1 VLYGDSF
8 YVRDSSTH
16 DCGGDRYKQASRFAG
31 MVGSR
36 VLCGGLRG
44 CLDNWSRG
52 KVGLVE
58 LGLKAKEK

>member
-1 VLYGDSF
+1 MQYGGSSS
-8 YVRDSSTH
+8 VRDSSSY
-16 DCGGDRYKQASRFAG
+16 DCGGNCYKQASRFAG